1 MPYGPVIPHTKA
13 HRRKAVKGGPVHLEE
28 SCEEFKRASWEV
40 QKKYHFALPRIKGI
54 EKLDRRRR
62 IHGCGF
68 PPDHGHDLY
77 RHRGKVIPGGL
88 MEGLHT

>member
-40 QKKYHFALPRIKGI
+40 QKKYHFALPRIKDI
-54 EKLDRRRR
+54 EKL
-62 IHGCGF
+62 IEGVGF
-68 PPDHGHDLY
+68 TIVDSRQIMDMIYTVTGE
-77 RHRGKVIPGGL
+77 K
-88 MEGLHT
+88 